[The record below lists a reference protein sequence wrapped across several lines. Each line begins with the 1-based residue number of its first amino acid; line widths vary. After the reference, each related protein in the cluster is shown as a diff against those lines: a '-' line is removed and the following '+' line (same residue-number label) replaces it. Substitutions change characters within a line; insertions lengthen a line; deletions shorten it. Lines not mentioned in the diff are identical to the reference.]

1 MMFDPMYKQSDTFGV
16 DLDLL
21 LEAIVRRCGYDFR
34 QYSRPS
40 LVRRLSSRLA
50 SSNLTRLSEMIPLV
64 LHDDRFLAQ
73 VVRACSITVTEM
85 FRDPSFYLTLRRK
98 VLPALEALETV
109 KIWHAGC
116 ATGEEVYSL
125 AILLAEEG
133 LYDRSLIFATD
144 FNGDA
149 LHTAQEGIYGLEAI
163 RKGTRNYVAS
173 GGTGSLSDYYHA
185 EYGSAKM
192 QENLKANIRFSH
204 HNLATDGVFGEM
216 DLILCRNVLIYFG
229 RALQDRVFSL
239 FTESLHPNGFLCLG
253 AKETLDLSDVRKGF
267 DAVASKEKIYRKKAG
282 AVCHA
287 TAEGVCP

>member
-1 MMFDPMYKQSDTFGV
+1 MFDPMYKQSDTFGV

-125 AILLAEEG
+125 AILLKEEG
-133 LYDRSLIFATD
+133 LYDRARIYATD
-144 FNGDA
+144 FNADA
-149 LHTAQEGIYGLEAI
+149 LHAAQEGIYPLMSI
-163 RKGTRNYVAS
+163 RKGTGNYVAAGCRS
-173 GGTGSLSDYYHA
+173 SLSDYYHA
-185 EYGSAKM
+185 QYGSAKM
-192 QENLKANIRFSH
+192 QDSLKTNIRFSH

-216 DLILCRNVLIYFG
+216 NLILCRNVLIYFG
-229 RALQDRVFSL
+229 PTLQDRALTL
-239 FTESLHPNGFLCLG
+239 FADSLHPEGFLCLG
-253 AKETLDLSDVRKGF
+253 TKETLDFSSVQADF
-267 DAVASKEKIYRKKAG
+267 DAVAILEKIYRHKTG
-282 AVCHA
+282 
-287 TAEGVCP
+287 TACMTMTHGVTA